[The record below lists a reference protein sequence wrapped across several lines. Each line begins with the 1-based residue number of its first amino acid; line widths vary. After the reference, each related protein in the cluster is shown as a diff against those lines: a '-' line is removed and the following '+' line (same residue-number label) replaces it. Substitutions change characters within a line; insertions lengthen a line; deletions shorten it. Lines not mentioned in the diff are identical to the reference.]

1 MYARTNRR
9 YNERG
14 SGTNYVRSSIPHS
27 TLLVTLLDKIGL
39 HDGTFI
45 TRNKISNVLVP
56 QHDGDIR
63 VTIVAV
69 AKQ

>member
-1 MYARTNRR
+1 MYARTSRC

-14 SGTNYVRSSIPHS
+14 SRTNYVRFSIPHC

-45 TRNKISNVLVP
+45 TRNKISNVRIP
-56 QHDGDIR
+56 QHDGDVR
-63 VTIVAV
+63 VTAVAV

>member
-9 YNERG
+9 YNERV
-14 SGTNYVRSSIPHS
+14 SRTNYVRSSITHCA
-27 TLLVTLLDKIGL
+27 LLVTILDKIGL

-45 TRNKISNVLVP
+45 TRNKVNNVRIP
-56 QHDGDIR
+56 QHDGDVR